1 MKFQK
6 EIINIVATLIL
17 LNLVYAQNNTENTQK
32 EEIVLTPGPIT
43 GNYNNNDLN
52 EVYDESSIE
61 IQCAGTTC
69 TSSSDTVL
77 LSEGKVTISTA
88 GTYVFDGELNGQLN
102 INATKDDLI
111 HLVLRNATISSDFGP
126 AVYSEKCKKL
136 VVTTEGQ
143 NTISDSANY
152 PEDASTDEAAEEAED
167 TENKSKS
174 PNACIFISNNLTFN
188 GKGTLNVNANFDEGI
203 RSKKN
208 LKFVSGKINVVSKGK
223 AIKAKES
230 ISFKEAEVNIDAGT
244 TGIKATK
251 DTDPEEGFIVIDG
264 GKIIVKSKKDGIHAE
279 THLTINGGLVDI
291 TESDEG
297 LEGQMIDITGG
308 EIYVNSFDD
317 GINASRIGSKGEGQ
331 PPPPP
336 EPQISI
342 DEDGNLTVTMSFGPP
357 PGEYH
362 DGNGQMPPPQQE
374 NYSFSTQTQTS
385 SSSSGD
391 NETSVKVTEDFEYSE
406 YETDHVGE
414 EVTLDAENDSECDVD
429 DEECKSEEEE
439 TDIPNVT
446 TIIEVPTEKVNDS
459 IVNSNG
465 SKKKH
470 KNDNQVYIRI
480 TGGKLHVK
488 VSGGDVDGI
497 DSNGSLYIGGDA
509 EVYVDDASGS
519 IFGNMSAIDSSG
531 TGIIDRYV
539 TLFAT
544 GSGKTP
550 PPPGSNENMTIE
562 EVLIKY
568 PELTDKQAQQYLEQI
583 KSLKPPKPPSG
594 GKGQKGPSNGGSRGN
609 GGQGGNGGFPP
620 PPPNEEPP
628 SILQPYLQV
637 SFENVHIVDT
647 SIIIKNKEDEILIDH
662 KPTTEFRKILFT
674 SPNIVEGEVYS
685 ITAGDE
691 TITAYAQLDEEKST
705 EDVN

>member
-1 MKFQK
+1 
-6 EIINIVATLIL
+6 
-17 LNLVYAQNNTENTQK
+17 
-32 EEIVLTPGPIT
+32 
-43 GNYNNNDLN
+43 
-52 EVYDESSIE
+52 
-61 IQCAGTTC
+61 
-69 TSSSDTVL
+69 
-77 LSEGKVTISTA
+77 
-88 GTYVFDGELNGQLN
+88 
-102 INATKDDLI
+102 
-111 HLVLRNATISSDFGP
+111 
-126 AVYSEKCKKL
+126 
-136 VVTTEGQ
+136 
-143 NTISDSANY
+143 
-152 PEDASTDEAAEEAED
+152 
-167 TENKSKS
+167 
-174 PNACIFISNNLTFN
+174 
-188 GKGTLNVNANFDEGI
+188 
-203 RSKKN
+203 
-208 LKFVSGKINVVSKGK
+208 
-223 AIKAKES
+223 
-230 ISFKEAEVNIDAGT
+230 
-244 TGIKATK
+244 
-251 DTDPEEGFIVIDG
+251 
-264 GKIIVKSKKDGIHAE
+264 
-279 THLTINGGLVDI
+279 
-291 TESDEG
+291 
-297 LEGQMIDITGG
+297 MIDITGG

-691 TITAYAQLDEEKST
+691 TITAYAQVDEEKPT
-705 EDVN
+705 EEVN